1 MLMSD
6 TDRDPDSA
14 AADKPLARRV
24 GRVLL
29 GGGLVAVGVPML
41 VLPGPG
47 LVSIAAG
54 VSLVASEVP
63 AVRAGVDRLTR
74 RIRS

>member
-1 MLMSD
+1 MSD
-6 TDRDPDSA
+6 TDRDLDSA
-14 AADKPLARRV
+14 AADKPMARRV

-29 GGGLVAVGVPML
+29 GSSLVAVGVPML

-47 LVSIAAG
+47 LLSIAAG

-63 AVRAGVDRLTR
+63 SVQAGVDRLTR